1 MTDQYLT
8 CFVPGTVRVPGYCM
22 GEAAADGGWDLVVT
36 SSCGGTVEA
45 GSGRIVHLTWP
56 KKTAPCES
64 GQASPHSLC
73 RAPEVQHGG
82 YTAAPLR
89 AQTFAAGLERNRRIL
104 CLHYLTLPAIF
115 VVVLGAFLSWYP
127 FSPTLPASPL
137 FPARFNDKNN
147 RWGQVVIY

>member
-1 MTDQYLT
+1 
-8 CFVPGTVRVPGYCM
+8 M

-73 RAPEVQHGG
+73 RAPEEQHGG

-89 AQTFAAGLERNRRIL
+89 VQTFAAGLERNRRIL

-115 VVVLGAFLSWYP
+115 VVVLGAFLS
-127 FSPTLPASPL
+127 
-137 FPARFNDKNN
+137 
-147 RWGQVVIY
+147 